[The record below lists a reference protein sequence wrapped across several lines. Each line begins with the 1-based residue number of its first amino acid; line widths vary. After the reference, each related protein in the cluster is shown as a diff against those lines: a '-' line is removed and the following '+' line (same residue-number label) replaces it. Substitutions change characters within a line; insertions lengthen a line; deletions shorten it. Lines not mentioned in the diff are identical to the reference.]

1 MAEISIVVPVYNV
14 EKYLRRCLESILGQ
28 TMRELEIILINDGST
43 DRSGEIC
50 EEYKERDNR
59 IQVIHKKNGGL
70 SDARN
75 AGARIAAS
83 DYVIF
88 LDSDDYI
95 AQDMMETLYTLAKD
109 SGADMSVCGV
119 YNVYGEREIPQ
130 YSKSEEFIC
139 TGEEAFMHI
148 LEGKKIPGTICNKLI
163 KRQIV
168 QQIEFPAG
176 RLYED
181 AFYTLDLVQR
191 VENVSVTTRPMY
203 YYAHRQDSITTST
216 FKEADL
222 DIIYAYRKT
231 LELVK
236 KKYPR
241 LMMQAV
247 FRLFWAHFI
256 VIDRILGTGD
266 YKTNIYLKTSR
277 RFLKRNIFRIIRN
290 PYFEKKRRLAAIL
303 LFFNV
308 NLYRK
313 ALFYNSRQLYG
324 A

>member
-14 EKYLRRCLESILGQ
+14 EKYLHRCLESILGQ
-28 TMRELEIILINDGST
+28 TMKELEIILIDDGST

-50 EEYKERDNR
+50 DEYKERDNR
-59 IQVIHKKNGGL
+59 IQVVHKKNGGL

-75 AGARIAAS
+75 AGARLAS
-83 DYVIF
+83 EDYVIF

-95 AQDMMETLYTLAKD
+95 ASDMMETLYALAKESD
-109 SGADMSVCGV
+109 ADMSVCGV

-130 YSKSEEFIC
+130 YHETEKFTC

-148 LEGKKIPGTICNKLI
+148 LQGKKIPGTVCNKLI

-191 VENVSVTTRPMY
+191 VESVSVTTKPMY

-222 DIIYAYRKT
+222 DIIYAYQKT

-241 LMMQAV
+241 LMPQAV
-247 FRLFWAHFI
+247 FRLLWAHFT
-256 VIDRILGTGD
+256 VVDRILETGD

-277 RFLKRNIFRIIRN
+277 KFLKRNIFRIIKN
-290 PYFEKKRRLAAIL
+290 PYFEKKRRLAGIL
-303 LFFNV
+303 LFFSV

-324 A
+324 E